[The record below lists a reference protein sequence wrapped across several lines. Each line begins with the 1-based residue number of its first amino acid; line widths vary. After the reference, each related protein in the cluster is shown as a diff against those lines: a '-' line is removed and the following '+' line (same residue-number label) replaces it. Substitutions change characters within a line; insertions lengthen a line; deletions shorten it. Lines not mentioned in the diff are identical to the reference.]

1 MFERQ
6 TIPEIL
12 LFLLPGVLATLRI
25 AAVVTVVGLGI
36 GAVLGCVVAWG
47 GRLVRGALF
56 AALTIARGIP
66 VLVQLFIV
74 FFGLPAL
81 GVALSATASATLA
94 LGFFMSMT
102 TMEIVRGGIAA
113 VPRGQ
118 LAAARALGFPPIRAA
133 VDIVLPQALRLML
146 PNLVNQVVLIVKG
159 TSIVSFVGVADVMLL
174 AKESTE
180 RTQMGFETMGLVWLI
195 YTAICLP
202 LTIGGRLL
210 QRAFDSRGSTPH

>member
-12 LFLLPGVLATLRI
+12 LFLLPGLVATLRI
-25 AAVVTVVGLGI
+25 AGVVTLAGIGI
-36 GAVLGCVVAWG
+36 GAVLGCLAAWSAAP
-47 GRLVRGALF
+47 LRGMLF
-56 AALTIARGIP
+56 ALLTVARGIP
-66 VLVQLFIV
+66 VLVQLYVV

-81 GVALSATASATLA
+81 GIALSASASAVVA
-94 LGFFMSMT
+94 LGFFMSLT

-118 LAAARALGFPPIRAA
+118 LAAARALGLTAPQSAIA
-133 VDIVLPQALRLML
+133 IVLPQALRLML

-180 RTQMGFETMGLVWLI
+180 RTQMGFETMGLVWLL
-195 YTAICLP
+195 YTALCLP
-202 LTIGGRLL
+202 LTIAGRHL
-210 QRAFDSRGSTPH
+210 QRALDRRGYATT